1 MIGYQS
7 TERSKKKKKAMSE
20 KDSPINL
27 DQEPPN
33 NAEAERAVL
42 AALMLGAQSFSDV
55 HHLLTPKD
63 FFHDRHEVLFGIML
77 EMIQEDIPVE
87 MTSVMQRVHDL
98 NKFKEIGGVNYLSN
112 LYNQTGSA
120 YNVDYYA
127 SVVREHS
134 IRRKLMKRLTEVLK
148 KANTKSEDIQSVLEF
163 AEHAIF
169 ELSQSDSQKDWQVIS
184 KVVDAEFKRIQEL
197 MKMDSEITGMDTG
210 FADLNKMLA
219 GLQKTDLFILAARPA
234 MGKTAFALN
243 IALNIAE
250 KGDGVALFSLEMS
263 AGQLVTRLI
272 CMKGLIPA
280 DSVRKGTLSKE
291 YDFPK
296 LIEACESLHSLP
308 IFIDDTPSISISKLS
323 SKARRLKANNPNIS
337 LIVVD
342 YIGLMQGDKANV
354 SRQEQIA
361 EASRGLKGLAKELDV
376 CVMALSQL
384 NRGVEQRTDK
394 RPVPSDLRESGAI
407 EQDADII
414 SFIYRDEYYNE
425 DTPERGVAEIIIAKQ
440 RNGPTGTVKLHF
452 EGKHTRF
459 YSRSN
464 ANIDGYGGDQ
474 YM

>member
-1 MIGYQS
+1 M
-7 TERSKKKKKAMSE
+7 AMSE
-20 KDSPINL
+20 KKLPVDL
-27 DQEPPN
+27 EQDLPN
-33 NAEAERAVL
+33 NSEAERAVL

-55 HHLLTPKD
+55 HMMLDPKD
-63 FFHDRHEVLFGIML
+63 FFHEKHAVLFEIML
-77 EMIQEDIPVE
+77 KMIDEDIPIE
-87 MTSVMQRVHDL
+87 MTSVMQRVYDL
-98 NKFKEIGGVNYLSN
+98 GKFKDIGGMNYLSD

-134 IRRKLMKRLTEVLK
+134 LRRQLMKNLAEALR
-148 KANTKSEDIQSVLEF
+148 KAGTKSEDINSVLEY
-163 AEHAIF
+163 AEHSIF
-169 ELSQSDSQKDWQVIS
+169 EISQSGSQKDWQVIS
-184 KVVDAEFKRIQEL
+184 KVVDKEFERIQEL
-197 MKMDSEITGMDTG
+197 MRMDSEITGMDTG

-243 IALNIAE
+243 LALNVAE
-250 KGDGVALFSLEMS
+250 KGHGVAVFSLEMS

-296 LIEACESLHSLP
+296 LVKACEDLHSLP
-308 IFIDDTPSISISKLS
+308 IFIDDTPSIGISQLR
-323 SKARRLKANNPNIS
+323 SKSRRLKANHPNLS

-342 YIGLMQGDKANV
+342 YIGLMQGEKAGEN
-354 SRQEQIA
+354 RQQQIA
-361 EASRGLKGLAKELDV
+361 DASRGLKGLAKEIDV
-376 CVMALSQL
+376 CVLALSQL

-425 DTPERGVAEIIIAKQ
+425 DTPEKGVAEIIIAKQ
-440 RNGPTGTVKLHF
+440 RNGPTGTVKLYF
-452 EGKHTRF
+452 EGKHTKF

-464 ANIDGYGGDQ
+464 TDVDGYGGE